1 MTTRVTG
8 EFRPLGNGIAVNN
21 MEFGEVK
28 TTSGLIITSDDGKA
42 RGVHP
47 RWGQVTHVGPDQ
59 QDVKVDQYVLV
70 AHGRWSR
77 GFELNGETLRTVD
90 PKDVLGVQ
98 DDEPQAIYKP
108 SLGHQTQAYQGE
120 VGVGKLDVSGT

>member
-8 EFRPLGNGIAVNN
+8 EFRPLGNGIAVHN

-28 TTSGLIITSDDGKA
+28 TASGLIITSDDGKT

-77 GFELNGETLRTVD
+77 GFELNGVTLRTVD
-90 PKDVLGVQ
+90 PNDVLGVQ
-98 DDEPQAIYKP
+98 DDEPQAIYNP

>member
-28 TTSGLIITSDDGKA
+28 TASGLILTSDDGKT

-59 QDVKVDQYVLV
+59 QDVKVGQYILV

-98 DDEPQAIYKP
+98 DEQPQVIYNP
-108 SLGHQTQAYQGE
+108 SLGHQTQSYQGE
-120 VGVGKLDVSGT
+120 VGVGKLDV

>member
-1 MTTRVTG
+1 MTTGITG
-8 EFRPLGNGIAVNN
+8 GFRPLGNGIAVQN

-28 TTSGLIITSDDGKA
+28 TASVLILTSDNGKA

-59 QDVKVDQYVLV
+59 QDVKVGQYILV

-77 GFELNGETLRTVD
+77 GFELNGKTLRPVD

-98 DDEPQAIYKP
+98 DEPPQAVYTP
-108 SLGHQTQAYQGE
+108 SLGHQTQSYQGK
-120 VGVGKLDVSGT
+120 VGVGKLDVGAT